1 MATSVSI
8 DRRALRS
15 ATSSPGLD
23 TKAAWHAVRTRDPS
37 SDGAFVYGVVTTGVF
52 CRPSCRSR
60 PAKRENVRFFSS
72 GDAAEHAGFRACLR
86 CTPTSAALRG
96 TEALAERVKT
106 LIDERLARDSEA
118 RLTLQHLAGEL
129 GVSPFHL
136 QRSFRRVTG
145 VSPAEYVRAWRMQRL
160 KGSLKTSRTVS
171 AATFDAGFGS
181 VSRAY
186 QVGKSQLGMTLA
198 DYKRGGE
205 GIRIRFT
212 TRRTDLGTLLVAA
225 TDHGVCAVSLGS
237 TEAEV
242 EAGLAAEF
250 PNATRVRVT
259 HELDDWVV
267 PLLRYVE
274 DGKTA
279 LHVPLELVGSPFQL
293 AVWQELARTPRGRT
307 RSYGDVA
314 AALGRPSAAR
324 AVARACATNRIA
336 LLVPCH
342 RVVRGDASLGG
353 YRWGSAR
360 KEALLARESRRGLRA
375 GSR

>member
-8 DRRALRS
+8 DRQALRAS
-15 ATSSPGLD
+15 TSSAGLD
-23 TKAAWHAVRTRDPS
+23 TKAAWRAVLARDGA

-60 PAKRENVRFFSS
+60 PAKRENVRFFTATA
-72 GDAAEHAGFRACLR
+72 DAERAGFRACLR
-86 CTPTSAALRG
+86 CTPTSDALRG

-106 LIDERLARDSEA
+106 LIDERLSRDSES

-136 QRSFRRVTG
+136 QRSFRRVVG
-145 VSPAEYVRAWRMQRL
+145 VSPAEYIRAWRMQRL

-212 TRRTDLGTLLVAA
+212 TRETELGTLLVAA
-225 TDHGVCAVSLGS
+225 TEVGVCAVSLGS
-237 TEAEV
+237 GDAEV
-242 EAGLAAEF
+242 EAGLASEF
-250 PNATRVRVT
+250 PRATRERVT
-259 HELDDWVV
+259 HELDAWVV
-267 PLLRYVE
+267 PLLRYIE
-274 DGKTA
+274 DGKTS
-279 LHVPLELVGSPFQL
+279 LKIPLELVGSPFQL

-307 RSYGDVA
+307 RTYRDVA
-314 AALGRPSAAR
+314 IALGRPSAAR

-336 LLVPCH
+336 LLLPCH
-342 RVVRGDASLGG
+342 RVVRGDDSLGG
-353 YRWGSAR
+353 YRWGMAR
-360 KEALLARESRRGLRA
+360 KAALLAHESRRAGRA
-375 GSR
+375 ISR